1 MNNYSMAVKIAK
13 KVKEVG
19 GIAYFVGGYVR
30 DSILDIPNKDIDIE
44 IHGIKPEILKNILSE
59 LGDIQTIGNAF
70 GIYNL
75 KGYDLDIA
83 LPRKERCIG
92 TGHKDFEVYV
102 DPYIGT
108 HAAARRRDFTI
119 NALMKNI
126 LTGEIV
132 DEFNGLNDLK
142 NHIIRHVDS
151 STFREDPLRVLR
163 ACQFAARFNFK
174 IASETINLCKTMDL
188 STLPKERIA
197 GELSKALLKADKP
210 SVFFNSLY
218 ECEQTEWFKE
228 VYALKGIKQNSV
240 YHPEGD
246 VYMHTMSV
254 LDQASDLFPAGIDNP
269 DRYLPFMLSAL
280 CHDFGKVN
288 TTEINNKGQ
297 ICTINHEITGIP
309 IANNFLKRI
318 YNNKSFTKY
327 VDNMIEY
334 HMKAHNCFDNRSRT
348 RTTNLMFDKLLY
360 PKDFILLVYA
370 DSIGHDL
377 DNLDNRQF
385 NMFLEK
391 AMTESGFLTDR
402 YLDYGKRISEPHITA
417 EDLINIGLKPSPLF
431 KIILDKAWDMH
442 LKGIKKEHVL
452 KQVADIL
459 TENNKAEL
467 LSVINNQNKKE
478 RDNINADY
486 DDFTLYFKEQDNY
499 DRD

>member
-1 MNNYSMAVKIAK
+1 MDNYSMAIQIAK

-126 LTGEIV
+126 LTGEII

-151 STFREDPLRVLR
+151 STFREDSLRVLR

-188 STLPKERIA
+188 STMPKERIA
-197 GELSKALLKADKP
+197 GELSKALLKAKKP

-218 ECEQTEWFKE
+218 ECEQTKWFKE
-228 VYALKGIKQNSV
+228 VYALKGIKQDSE

-254 LDQASDLFPAGIDNP
+254 LDQAGGLFPTGIDNP

-288 TTEINNKGQ
+288 TTEINSKGRL
-297 ICTINHEITGIP
+297 CALNHEITGIP
-309 IANNFLKRI
+309 IANDFLGRI
-318 YNNKSFTKY
+318 YNNKGFIKY
-327 VDNMIEY
+327 VDNMIKY
-334 HMKAHNCFDNRSRT
+334 HMKAHSCFNNRSKT
-348 RTTNLMFDKLLY
+348 KTTNLMFDKLLY

-370 DSIGHDL
+370 DSTGHDL

-402 YLDYGKRISEPHITA
+402 YLDYGKRISESHITA

-431 KIILDKAWDMH
+431 KIILDKAWGMH

>member
-1 MNNYSMAVKIAK
+1 MDNYSMAIQIAK

-151 STFREDPLRVLR
+151 STFREDSLRVLR

-197 GELSKALLKADKP
+197 GELSKALLKAKKP

-218 ECEQTEWFKE
+218 ECEQTKWFKE
-228 VYALKGIKQNSV
+228 VYALKGIKQDSE

-254 LDQASDLFPAGIDNP
+254 LDQAGELFPTGIDNP

-288 TTEINNKGQ
+288 TTEINSKGRL
-297 ICTINHEITGIP
+297 CALNHEITGIP
-309 IANNFLKRI
+309 IANDFLGRI
-318 YNNKSFTKY
+318 YNNKGFIKY
-327 VDNMIEY
+327 VDNMIKY
-334 HMKAHNCFDNRSRT
+334 HMKAHSCFNNKSRA

-370 DSIGHDL
+370 DSTGHDL

-417 EDLINIGLKPSPLF
+417 DDLIDLGLKPSPLF
-431 KIILDKAWDMH
+431 KIILDKAWNMH
-442 LKGIKKEHVL
+442 LKGVKKEHVL
-452 KQVADIL
+452 KQMVNML
-459 TENNKAEL
+459 TENDKAEL
-467 LSVINNQNKKE
+467 LSALNGHI
-478 RDNINADY
+478 
-486 DDFTLYFKEQDNY
+486 
-499 DRD
+499 

>member
-1 MNNYSMAVKIAK
+1 MDNYSMAIQIAK

-151 STFREDPLRVLR
+151 STFREDSLRVLR

-197 GELSKALLKADKP
+197 GELSKALLKAKKP

-218 ECEQTEWFKE
+218 ECEQTKWFKE
-228 VYALKGIKQNSV
+228 VYALKGIKQDSE

-254 LDQASDLFPAGIDNP
+254 LDQAGGLFPTGIDNP

-288 TTEINNKGQ
+288 TTEINSKGRL
-297 ICTINHEITGIP
+297 CALNHEITGIP
-309 IANNFLKRI
+309 IANDFLGRI
-318 YNNKSFTKY
+318 YNNKGFIKY
-327 VDNMIEY
+327 VDNMIKY
-334 HMKAHNCFDNRSRT
+334 HMKAHSCFNNRSKT
-348 RTTNLMFDKLLY
+348 KTTNLMFDKLLY

-370 DSIGHDL
+370 DSTGHDL

-402 YLDYGKRISEPHITA
+402 YLDYGKRISESHITA

>member
-1 MNNYSMAVKIAK
+1 MDNYSMAIQIAK

-151 STFREDPLRVLR
+151 STFREDSLRVLR

-197 GELSKALLKADKP
+197 GELSKALLKAKKP

-218 ECEQTEWFKE
+218 ECEQTKWFKE
-228 VYALKGIKQNSV
+228 VYALKGIKQDSE

-254 LDQASDLFPAGIDNP
+254 LDQAGELFPTGIDNP

-288 TTEINNKGQ
+288 TTEINSKGRL
-297 ICTINHEITGIP
+297 CALNHEITGIP
-309 IANNFLKRI
+309 IANDFLGRI
-318 YNNKSFTKY
+318 YNNKGFIKY
-327 VDNMIEY
+327 VDNMIKY
-334 HMKAHNCFDNRSRT
+334 HMKAHSCFNNRSKT
-348 RTTNLMFDKLLY
+348 KTTNLMFDKLLY

-370 DSIGHDL
+370 DSTGHDL

-402 YLDYGKRISEPHITA
+402 YLDYGKRISESHITA

-467 LSVINNQNKKE
+467 LS
-478 RDNINADY
+478 
-486 DDFTLYFKEQDNY
+486 TLNGHN
-499 DRD
+499 

>member
-1 MNNYSMAVKIAK
+1 MDNYSMAIQIAK

-83 LPRKERCIG
+83 LPRKERCIR

-126 LTGEIV
+126 LTGEII

-151 STFREDPLRVLR
+151 STFREDSLRVLR

-188 STLPKERIA
+188 STMPKERIA
-197 GELSKALLKADKP
+197 GELSKALLKAKKP

-218 ECEQTEWFKE
+218 ECEQTKWFKE
-228 VYALKGIKQNSV
+228 VYALKGIKQDSE

-254 LDQASDLFPAGIDNP
+254 LDQAGGLFPTGIDNP

-288 TTEINNKGQ
+288 TTEINSKGRL
-297 ICTINHEITGIP
+297 CALNHEITGIP
-309 IANNFLKRI
+309 IANDFLGRI
-318 YNNKSFTKY
+318 YNNKGFIKY
-327 VDNMIEY
+327 VDNMIKY
-334 HMKAHNCFDNRSRT
+334 HMKAHSCFNNRSKT
-348 RTTNLMFDKLLY
+348 KTTNLMFDKLLY

-370 DSIGHDL
+370 DSTGHDL

-402 YLDYGKRISEPHITA
+402 YLDYGKRISESHITA

>member
-1 MNNYSMAVKIAK
+1 MDNYSMAIQIAK

-142 NHIIRHVDS
+142 NRIIRHVDS
-151 STFREDPLRVLR
+151 STFREDSLRVLR

-188 STLPKERIA
+188 STMPKERIA
-197 GELSKALLKADKP
+197 GELSKALLKAKKP

-218 ECEQTEWFKE
+218 ECEQTKWFKE
-228 VYALKGIKQNSV
+228 VYTLKGIKQDSE

-254 LDQASDLFPAGIDNP
+254 LDQAGGLFPTGIDNP

-288 TTEINNKGQ
+288 TTEINSKGRL
-297 ICTINHEITGIP
+297 CALNHEITGIP
-309 IANNFLKRI
+309 IANDFLGRI
-318 YNNKSFTKY
+318 YNNKGFIKY
-327 VDNMIEY
+327 VDNMIKY
-334 HMKAHNCFDNRSRT
+334 HMKAHSCFNNRSKT
-348 RTTNLMFDKLLY
+348 KTTNLMFDKLLY

-370 DSIGHDL
+370 DSTGHDL

-402 YLDYGKRISEPHITA
+402 YLDYGKRISESHITA

>member
-1 MNNYSMAVKIAK
+1 MDNYSMAVKIAK

-83 LPRKERCIG
+83 LPKKERCIG

-151 STFREDPLRVLR
+151 STFREDSLRVLR

-197 GELSKALLKADKP
+197 GELSKALLKAKKP

-218 ECEQTEWFKE
+218 ECEQTKWFKE
-228 VYALKGIKQNSV
+228 VYALKGIKQDSE

-254 LDQASDLFPAGIDNP
+254 LDQAGELFPTGIDNP

-288 TTEINNKGQ
+288 TTEINSKGRL
-297 ICTINHEITGIP
+297 CALNHEITGIP
-309 IANNFLKRI
+309 IANDFLGRI
-318 YNNKSFTKY
+318 YNNKGFIKY
-327 VDNMIEY
+327 VDNMIKY
-334 HMKAHNCFDNRSRT
+334 HMKAHSCFNNRSKT
-348 RTTNLMFDKLLY
+348 KTTNLMFDKLLY

-370 DSIGHDL
+370 DSTGHDL

-402 YLDYGKRISEPHITA
+402 YLDYGKRISESHITA
-417 EDLINIGLKPSPLF
+417 DDLIELGLNPSPLF
-431 KIILDKAWDMH
+431 KIILDKAWNMH
-442 LKGIKKEHVL
+442 LKGVKKEHVL
-452 KQVADIL
+452 KQMVNML
-459 TENNKAEL
+459 TEDDKAAL
-467 LSVINNQNKKE
+467 LS
-478 RDNINADY
+478 
-486 DDFTLYFKEQDNY
+486 TLNGHN
-499 DRD
+499 

>member
-1 MNNYSMAVKIAK
+1 MDNYSMAIQIAK

-151 STFREDPLRVLR
+151 STFREDSLRVLR

-197 GELSKALLKADKP
+197 GELSKALLKAKKP

-218 ECEQTEWFKE
+218 ECEQTKWFKE
-228 VYALKGIKQNSV
+228 VYALKGIKQDSE

-254 LDQASDLFPAGIDNP
+254 LDQAGGLFPTGIDNP

-288 TTEINNKGQ
+288 TTEINSKGRL
-297 ICTINHEITGIP
+297 CALNHEITGIP
-309 IANNFLKRI
+309 IANDFLGRI
-318 YNNKSFTKY
+318 YNNKGFIKY
-327 VDNMIEY
+327 VDNMIKY
-334 HMKAHNCFDNRSRT
+334 HMKAHSCFNNRSKT
-348 RTTNLMFDKLLY
+348 KTTNLMFDKLLY

-370 DSIGHDL
+370 DSTGHDL

-402 YLDYGKRISEPHITA
+402 YLDYGKRISESHITA

-459 TENNKAEL
+459 TENNKAAL
-467 LSVINNQNKKE
+467 LS
-478 RDNINADY
+478 
-486 DDFTLYFKEQDNY
+486 TLNGHN
-499 DRD
+499 

>member
-1 MNNYSMAVKIAK
+1 M
-13 KVKEVG
+13 
-19 GIAYFVGGYVR
+19 
-30 DSILDIPNKDIDIE
+30 
-44 IHGIKPEILKNILSE
+44 
-59 LGDIQTIGNAF
+59 GDIQTIGNAF

-151 STFREDPLRVLR
+151 STFREDSLRVLR

-188 STLPKERIA
+188 STMPKERIA
-197 GELSKALLKADKP
+197 GELSKALLKAKKP

-218 ECEQTEWFKE
+218 ECEQTKWFKE
-228 VYALKGIKQNSV
+228 VYTLKGIKQDSE

-254 LDQASDLFPAGIDNP
+254 LDQAGGLFPTGIDNP

-288 TTEINNKGQ
+288 TTEINSKGRL
-297 ICTINHEITGIP
+297 CALNHEITGIP
-309 IANNFLKRI
+309 IANDFLGRI
-318 YNNKSFTKY
+318 YNNKGFIKY
-327 VDNMIEY
+327 VDNMIKY
-334 HMKAHNCFDNRSRT
+334 HMKAHSCFNNRSKT
-348 RTTNLMFDKLLY
+348 KTTNLMFDKLLY

-370 DSIGHDL
+370 DSTGHDL

-402 YLDYGKRISEPHITA
+402 YLDYGKRISESHITA

>member
-1 MNNYSMAVKIAK
+1 MDNYSMAIQIAK

-151 STFREDPLRVLR
+151 STFREDSLRVLR

-197 GELSKALLKADKP
+197 GELSKALLKAKKP

-218 ECEQTEWFKE
+218 ECEQTKWFKE
-228 VYALKGIKQNSV
+228 VYALKGIKQDSE

-254 LDQASDLFPAGIDNP
+254 LDQAGELFPTGIDNP

-288 TTEINNKGQ
+288 TTEINSKGRL
-297 ICTINHEITGIP
+297 CALNHEITGIP
-309 IANNFLKRI
+309 IANDFLGRI
-318 YNNKSFTKY
+318 YNNKSFIKY
-327 VDNMIEY
+327 VDNMIKY
-334 HMKAHNCFDNRSRT
+334 HMKAHSCFNNRSKT
-348 RTTNLMFDKLLY
+348 KTTNLMFDKLLY

-370 DSIGHDL
+370 DSTGHDL

-402 YLDYGKRISEPHITA
+402 YLDYGKRISESHITA

>member
-1 MNNYSMAVKIAK
+1 MNNYDLAVKIAK

-151 STFREDPLRVLR
+151 STFREDSLRVLR

-197 GELSKALLKADKP
+197 GELSKALLKAKKP

-218 ECEQTEWFKE
+218 ECEQTKWFKE
-228 VYALKGIKQNSV
+228 VYALKGIKQNSK

-254 LDQASDLFPAGIDNP
+254 LDQAGELFPTGIDNP

-288 TTEINNKGQ
+288 TTEINSKGRL
-297 ICTINHEITGIP
+297 CALNHEITGIP
-309 IANNFLKRI
+309 IANDFLGRI
-318 YNNKSFTKY
+318 YNNKDFIKY
-327 VDNMIEY
+327 VNNMIKY
-334 HMKAHNCFDNRSRT
+334 HMKAHSCFNNRSRT

-370 DSIGHDL
+370 DSTGHDL
-377 DNLDNRQF
+377 DNLDNKQF
-385 NMFLEK
+385 NMFLGK
-391 AMTESGFLTDR
+391 AMMESGFLTDR

-417 EDLINIGLKPSPLF
+417 DDLIELGLKPSPLF
-431 KIILDKAWDMH
+431 KTILDKAWDMH
-442 LKGIKKEHVL
+442 LKGIEKEYVL
-452 KQVADIL
+452 KQMVNML
-459 TENNKAEL
+459 TEDDKVEL
-467 LSVINNQNKKE
+467 LSAINGHN
-478 RDNINADY
+478 
-486 DDFTLYFKEQDNY
+486 
-499 DRD
+499 